1 MDLKKLSDAEK
12 KVGGKFKLSTL
23 MQKRLIELM
32 RGAPKLV
39 DLGAASLHEIVV
51 DEILQGKIW
60 LGEAGEEG
68 EGPEGAS
75 PDSSI

>member
-12 KVGGKFKLSTL
+12 MVGGKFKLSTL

-60 LGEAGEEG
+60 LGEADKEAEG
-68 EGPEGAS
+68 LEGSTPEAS
-75 PDSSI
+75 L

>member
-39 DLGAASLHEIVV
+39 DIGGASLHETVI

-60 LGEAGEEG
+60 LGEATEEG
-68 EGPEGAS
+68 EGLEGSS
-75 PDSSI
+75 PGSSI